1 MLLLAVAACN
11 LRPIYRGEE
20 GRVVVP
26 DLAAIDVTQLYGR
39 RGQYL
44 RGYLL
49 DEFNPEGVQVPAAYQ
64 LDIVLRRGRRLVFC
78 EVKARSGD
86 GYGDPR
92 EAVGP
97 EKVRRLRRAA
107 EIWLAR
113 NPDLLEL
120 EVAFEVVGVR
130 GKRIERVP
138 L

>member
-1 MLLLAVAACN
+1 MPG
-11 LRPIYRGEE
+11 RPSARALGPRAEQRVRLYYR
-20 GRVVVP
+20 V
-26 DLAAIDVTQLYGR
+26 
-39 RGQYL
+39 
-44 RGYLL
+44 RGYRVLAKNARAGRN
-49 DEFNPEGVQVPAAYQ
+49 E

>member
-1 MLLLAVAACN
+1 MPG
-11 LRPIYRGEE
+11 RPSARALGPRAEQRVRLYYR
-20 GRVVVP
+20 V
-26 DLAAIDVTQLYGR
+26 
-39 RGQYL
+39 
-44 RGYLL
+44 RGYRVLAKNARAGRN
-49 DEFNPEGVQVPAAYQ
+49 E

-86 GYGDPR
+86 GCGDPR